1 MLLNDIQ
8 FQFWGYFV
16 IESRDLCLPGALKL
30 WCCPLTRSLSVH
42 PDCCLLSLVTV
53 DLFRKYIFF
62 LDLPLSWLL
71 TSSLC
76 CTISCQGYMQA
87 KVRRFAARNMFFNR
101 CRIVAVQQRQG
112 YIESVSQGFIEC
124 SGYTGQVHT
133 VYTHM
138 FIGFALYYLRV
149 SPFVFQAAMLCH
161 RSQLLWFRYLYVTF
175 SRYMFTN
182 TFRII
187 PHGPKDFKIY

>member
-1 MLLNDIQ
+1 MTFSL
-8 FQFWGYFV
+8 
-16 IESRDLCLPGALKL
+16 ESRDLCLPGALKL

-101 CRIVAVQQRQG
+101 CRIIAVQQRQG

-133 VYTHM
+133 VYTHTCLLVLLCVTYVSLLLS
-138 FIGFALYYLRV
+138 FRPRCFVIALSCCGFVTYTLPSHATC
-149 SPFVFQAAMLCH
+149 SQT
-161 RSQLLWFRYLYVTF
+161 RSE
-175 SRYMFTN
+175 
-182 TFRII
+182 
-187 PHGPKDFKIY
+187 